1 MFSQFFGSYLLNEGL
16 VTAQQLSKALEEKKN
31 TRLKLGVLAI
41 NEKYMTAEQVEQV
54 HNAQATMDKRFG
66 DLAVEMGFITSK
78 QLDELLS
85 VQPSDYLLLGQTLV
99 NDGVLTNSEFE
110 KAINEYKTSH
120 SLSDDDISDDQS
132 AKLSNLISEFYHF
145 ETAENAKT
153 YTAYLNLLFK
163 NIIRFIGDDFTPL
176 EASIIRDL
184 DANYMVYQTVSGNLS
199 CVTGVEAEKYQ
210 YVKFAGRFAHE
221 ELTEVDEY
229 THAAVGEFLN
239 LHNGLF
245 TVNLSND
252 FGVELNLD
260 PQDYRDNEHVS
271 YKKTAFCIPISFSFG
286 IVNFII
292 SI

>member
-16 VTAQQLSKALEEKKN
+16 VTAEQLAKALEEKKN

-41 NEKYMTAEQVEQV
+41 NAKLMTAEQVEQV
-54 HNAQATMDKRFG
+54 HAAQATVDKRFG
-66 DLAVEMGFITSK
+66 DLAKEMGFVTEK
-78 QLDELLS
+78 QLNDLLA

-99 NDGVLTNSEFE
+99 NNGVITNAVFE
-110 KAINEYKTSH
+110 KAVNDYKDSY

-176 EASIIRDL
+176 EASVVRNI
-184 DANYMVYQTVSGNLS
+184 DANYMVYQTISGNLK
-199 CVTGVEAEKYQ
+199 CCTCIEAEKYQ
-210 YVKFAGRFAHE
+210 YMKFASRFAGE
-221 ELTEVDEY
+221 DLSDVDEY

-245 TVNLSND
+245 IVNLSND
-252 FGVELNLD
+252 FGVELTLD
-260 PQDYRDNEHVS
+260 PQDYRDGQNVAYENS
-271 YKKTAFCIPISFSFG
+271 AFCIPISFSFG
-286 IVNFII
+286 IINFII